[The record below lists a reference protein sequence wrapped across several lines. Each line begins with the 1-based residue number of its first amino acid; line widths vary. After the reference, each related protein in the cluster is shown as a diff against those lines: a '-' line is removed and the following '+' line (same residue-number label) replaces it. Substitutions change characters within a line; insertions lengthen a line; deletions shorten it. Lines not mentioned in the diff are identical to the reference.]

1 MSKRA
6 ENRPD
11 IVTVTTGAEL
21 KRWYWLKS
29 ELAAHAKVS
38 GLPTTGGKFDILE
51 RIAYF
56 LDTGNRSHPQ
66 DKTAKPK
73 SKFDWHSAE
82 LTPDT
87 VITDSYKNSQYVR
100 RFFKSQV
107 DDSFKFNNQF
117 MTWMRDNTGLTLKDA
132 VAAYQA
138 QKEEAAK
145 PGYQSDIA
153 HHNQFNQYT
162 RDFLAD
168 NPVYFL

>member
-1 MSKRA
+1 M
-6 ENRPD
+6 
-11 IVTVTTGAEL
+11 L
-21 KRWYWLKS
+21 KYPVCQPR
-29 ELAAHAKVS
+29 
-38 GLPTTGGKFDILE
+38 GGKFDILE

-87 VITDSYKNSQYVR
+87 VITDSYKNSQNVR

-168 NPVYFL
+168 NPHMGMKYVRHFLALKRKLPSDTGRHVYHRDDLDLSS